1 MPALILC
8 HGYQRCMEEPFS
20 LAVELRQRGFGV
32 LLFDFRGCGRSG
44 GRYTT
49 IGHDEKH
56 DLLAAVRWLRGRLGA
71 GAPIGVLGISMG
83 GSVAIEAA
91 ATCPAIG
98 AVVAD
103 SAFAHLSGAVA
114 HRFSSLGRVD
124 LVLHHTTMRIAEHM
138 VRGRVA
144 RVRPVDAVAR
154 IAPRP
159 LLLIHGMADDI
170 VPVAHAR
177 ELFAA
182 AGEPKELWLLEGTSH
197 AMPRMDRPDEYTER
211 VAEFFERALATRR
224 EPARA
229 R

>member
-1 MPALILC
+1 
-8 HGYQRCMEEPFS
+8 
-20 LAVELRQRGFGV
+20 V

-49 IGHDEKH
+49 IGHDEKL
-56 DLLAAVRWLRGRLGA
+56 DLFAAVRWLRGRLGDE
-71 GAPIGVLGISMG
+71 APIGVLGISMG

-91 ATCPAIG
+91 AACAAIG

-124 LVLHHTTMRIAEHM
+124 LVLHHTTMRIAERM

-144 RVRPVDAVAR
+144 RVRPVDVVAR

-159 LLLIHGMADDI
+159 LLLIHGTEDGI
-170 VPVAHAR
+170 VPPAHAH
-177 ELFAA
+177 ELFDA
-182 AGEPKELWLLEGTSH
+182 AGEPKELWLLDGTSH
-197 AMPRMDRPDEYTER
+197 AMPRMDRPDEYADR
-211 VAEFFERALATRR
+211 VAGFFDRALTERR
-224 EPARA
+224 EPALA